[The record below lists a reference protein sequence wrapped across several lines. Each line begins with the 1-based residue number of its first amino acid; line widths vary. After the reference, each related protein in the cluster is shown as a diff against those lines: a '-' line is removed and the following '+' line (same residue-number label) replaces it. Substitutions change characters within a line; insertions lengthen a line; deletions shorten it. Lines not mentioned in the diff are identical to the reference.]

1 MAMEAFRVT
10 LAGLTAVNVQVEPVN
25 ADAERDGL
33 VRHEGPPVVG
43 HIPWGYGENRV
54 TAMARDPHWIFVY
67 WEVTDE
73 ALAAAH
79 GAVGSPGAAVLR
91 VYDTT
96 YRLFDG
102 TNANS
107 FFDVPVQ
114 RPANNHYV
122 RVDRP
127 GSTFHVDIGVKD
139 AGGAFATIARSGPV
153 ETPPNAISSDTRVE
167 WMTVTTA
174 GPLPSPYRR
183 RFGPRPASGARVAIA
198 RPPEVELIAQS
209 LAGDGWER
217 AEWVEADMHGRTVRW
232 MRWTEPLRRVEIVF
246 QGERRVTRTEW
257 GERVTLG
264 PWRVTIYGR
273 GPDGSRRAIDRWAV
287 QYAWLTERGGARVE
301 TLAIVQRILQGYGA
315 GVARGGSEAR
325 LRGESWASEALQ
337 SGASEWRWLS
347 ASEVRLAGASEVL
360 AVGASESRYLGASE
374 LLLAGAGEA
383 LFVGASERVGASELL
398 LLGGASEA
406 RP

>member
-1 MAMEAFRVT
+1 MADDV
-10 LAGLTAVNVQVEPVN
+10 
-25 ADAERDGL
+25 L
-33 VRHEGPPVVG
+33 VRPTAEAPDLLPAGPPVFG

-54 TAMARDPHWIFVY
+54 TAMARDPHWLFVY

-73 ALAAAH
+73 ALATAH
-79 GAVGSPGAAVLR
+79 GAVGSPGAPCVLR

-153 ETPPNAISSDTRVE
+153 ETPRNAISSDTRVE
-167 WMTVTTA
+167 WMTVTAA
-174 GPLPSPYRR
+174 GPLPPPYRH
-183 RFGPRPASGARVAIA
+183 RFEPRPASGARVEPA
-198 RPPEVELIAQS
+198 RLPEVERIAQS
-209 LAGDGWER
+209 LAGEGWER

-232 MRWTEPLRRVEIVF
+232 MHWTEPLRRVEI
-246 QGERRVTRTEW
+246 ERRVTRTEW

-264 PWRVTIYGR
+264 PWRVTIYGP

-287 QYAWLTERGGARVE
+287 QYAWLTERGGTRVE
-301 TLAIVQRILQGYGA
+301 TLAIVQRILQGYRA

-325 LRGESWASEALQ
+325 LMGESWASEALQ
-337 SGASEWRWLS
+337 GGASEWRWLG

-360 AVGASESRYLGASE
+360 AVGASERRYLGASE
-374 LLLAGAGEA
+374 FPLAGAGEA

-398 LLGGASEA
+398 LAGASEA